1 MDHLGLKSEF
11 FGIVDRLI
19 TEAGGNYVLIT
30 IYMKLIIFINEF
42 STEESYLEAVLNSL
56 LKR

>member
-11 FGIVDRLI
+11 FGIVDSLI

-42 STEESYLEAVLNSL
+42 STKEST
-56 LKR
+56 